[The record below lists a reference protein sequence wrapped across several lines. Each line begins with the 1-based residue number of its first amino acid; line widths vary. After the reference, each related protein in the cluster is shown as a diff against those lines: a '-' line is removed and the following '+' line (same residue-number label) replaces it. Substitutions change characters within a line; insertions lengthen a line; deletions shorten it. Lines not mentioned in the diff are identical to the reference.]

1 MAHQARPAALDEA
14 SRAALMLPPLWS
26 PAMIWFAIAHLA
38 ALALFLILATDAPL
52 VDDNE
57 RPIDPVPVRARSSQ
71 EPHHEARRP

>member
-1 MAHQARPAALDEA
+1 
-14 SRAALMLPPLWS
+14 
-26 PAMIWFAIAHLA
+26 MIWFAIAHLA